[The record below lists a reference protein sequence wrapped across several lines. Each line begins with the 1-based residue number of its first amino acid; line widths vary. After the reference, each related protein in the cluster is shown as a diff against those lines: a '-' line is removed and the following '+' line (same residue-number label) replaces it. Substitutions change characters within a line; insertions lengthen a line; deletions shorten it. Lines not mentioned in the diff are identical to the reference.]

1 MKETFRERIERELK
15 AMIERQ
21 KQLDR
26 HINEHVDAGN
36 LRDAAINQIRRDTL
50 TMVISRLEEA
60 LSQHYR

>member
-26 HINEHVDAGN
+26 HVNEYVDAGN
-36 LRDAAINQIRRDTL
+36 LIDAATSQIKRDTL
-50 TMVISRLEEA
+50 TMVISRLEDA
-60 LSQHYR
+60 LSQH

>member
-26 HINEHVDAGN
+26 HVKEYVDAGN
-36 LRDAAINQIRRDTL
+36 LGDAAINQIKRDTL
-50 TMVISRLEEA
+50 TMVISRLKEA
-60 LSQHYR
+60 LSQH

>member
-1 MKETFRERIERELK
+1 MKKTFREIIERELK

-26 HINEHVDAGN
+26 HINEYVDAGN
-36 LRDAAINQIRRDTL
+36 LGDAAINQIKRDTL